1 MGVDR
6 GTKELVLGME
16 YRTVESTERTWAL
29 TVGFR
34 NEEEAQRRLMGLSR
48 VSKLPIVKG
57 EVGEYTWGGLEFEGV
72 KDGLMSE
79 IDWRVMAIYDDKGK
93 PLGVSALPIGKDFG
107 KKQRLKVIPVEEVDQ
122 KLLYRK
128 LPGWQENGER
138 FLTELDEWWGD
149 GGKFWQEIKV
159 ELSRFD
165 QETIFRFGTM
175 ETRHINALGFE
186 QKYLLWQ
193 LMQDE
198 KGVELVKKMTERFGL
213 YGLRAVQVF
222 EGDGEYLGKLIEQF
236 DRLKGLG
243 IDVERYMRGLPI
255 SLFEGD
261 SFVVE
266 FGMMASRKPEKYQQ
280 AVDFLLPRWRG
291 MAKEIVDGL
300 EKVETVSEFGEFL
313 AFAQEAGN
321 AWMGFSYGL
330 RQVLDDREIGN
341 LPRLT
346 PEWWERMM
354 NWIEEYPEQ
363 EEMLESLALFWAVSE
378 LYWGRHVD
386 VESKREWLRKFYE
399 HVVFE
404 VGVYDESVAKEA
416 YADDAEKER
425 EILEGLLEKE
435 LKRIEQEKG
444 KDYRPRVLFVGV
456 GNGMRV
462 EGPVVEELK
471 KEGYE
476 FEVLGVDMLADE
488 LKEKG
493 VKIHPEFEGRL
504 KTGRLESLAQ
514 DLESEDKFDVVVM
527 WGTGNL
533 NMNLLIEQMR
543 YLREIVGLMKS
554 DGSFVYQIIIPEFKI
569 EENEYLKGIVKS
581 WNEGVWEVGFGDRFV
596 NPHYVDGVSFTD
608 KDVGARFFPLWVW
621 LSLWEKVFGLEVS
634 LNWNNLRE
642 IVKGKEINRDDVKV
656 WDDQV
661 GGSLVMIG
669 KKTEMLKETTSPLMQ
684 VLD

>member
-34 NEEEAQRRLMGLSR
+34 NEEEAQRRLMGLPR

-198 KGVELVKKMTERFGL
+198 KGVELVKKMTERFGF
-213 YGLRAVQVF
+213 YGLRVVQVF
-222 EGDGEYLGKLIEQF
+222 EGDREYLGKLIEQF

-300 EKVETVSEFGEFL
+300 EKVETVNEFGEFL

-330 RQVLDDREIGN
+330 RQVLDDREASN

-363 EEMLESLALFWAVSE
+363 EEMLESLALFWAVDE

-386 VESKREWLRKFYE
+386 VESKREWLRRFYE

-404 VGVYDESVAKEA
+404 VGVYDESVAEKA

-444 KDYRPRVLFVGV
+444 EDYRPRVLFVGV

-462 EGPVVEELK
+462 EGPVIEKLK
-471 KEGYE
+471 EDYE

-488 LKEKG
+488 LEEG
-493 VKIHPEFEGRL
+493 GIKIHPELEGRL

-514 DLESEDKFDVVVM
+514 DLESEGKFDVVVM
-527 WGTGNL
+527 WGSVRL
-533 NMNLLIEQMR
+533 NMNLLVEQMR
-543 YLREIVGLMKS
+543 YMRALGEVLNDGGVVLDEMGVPEVVWRENARYQRMK
-554 DGSFVYQIIIPEFKI
+554 E
-569 EENEYLKGIVKS
+569 
-581 WNEGVWEVGFGDRFV
+581 EVGRAEIGVGDIEV
-596 NPHYVDGVSFTD
+596 NPEYRGFEGDNE
-608 KDVGARFFPLWVW
+608 VGARFFRLDVW
-621 LSLWEKVFGLEVS
+621 LAMLQALGYRVNISSEDLARWARGEEVDGMLIRKVGDGNYRMVMRIERASDEKFHPLQQILE
-634 LNWNNLRE
+634 
-642 IVKGKEINRDDVKV
+642 
-656 WDDQV
+656 
-661 GGSLVMIG
+661 GSV
-669 KKTEMLKETTSPLMQ
+669 
-684 VLD
+684 V